1 LAGEEM
7 NKTFAEIAKAIGIS
21 ETTAHRV
28 HCEAVIKLRE
38 KLALEPEIIEWLK
51 TTRKAKN
58 ECG

>member
-1 LAGEEM
+1 M

-38 KLALEPEIIEWLK
+38 KLAVDPEIIEWLK